1 MVPSKE
7 TETYNMHSLPTAI
20 LDVSPRV
27 SAKSR
32 MIEGTPGGLQTGQIS
47 GGGTQAAGKE
57 RQQPKRFGRKTAPEI
72 DIEGGNLK
80 VPDLTDG
87 GKTVAVG
94 RANKSGEQWWLQDKL
109 ASRVQLMD
117 RKGETLKQL
126 LESRRAARA
135 EELAAKASE
144 LKAETEEETAEIEME
159 LEWLSESFHRQN
171 KKEMIRIDD
180 ELADWKRMIDKE
192 QDSERKERLKVRC
205 ASLEANE
212 NAYLVQLRERYD
224 QKRTELKEKRDALQ
238 ATALQKLKE
247 FKQRQTKELAMMGSM
262 VKMHLQQIAQ
272 LKKADFSIS
281 LLSKQGGPGQV

>member
-1 MVPSKE
+1 M
-7 TETYNMHSLPTAI
+7 
-20 LDVSPRV
+20 
-27 SAKSR
+27 
-32 MIEGTPGGLQTGQIS
+32 
-47 GGGTQAAGKE
+47 
-57 RQQPKRFGRKTAPEI
+57 
-72 DIEGGNLK
+72 
-80 VPDLTDG
+80 PDLTDG

-126 LESRRAARA
+126 LESRRAAQA

-205 ASLEANE
+205 ANFEAKE
-212 NAYLVQLRERYD
+212 NAYLDQLRERYD

>member
-1 MVPSKE
+1 MSLENQPEKNKNIPKDFVICPAPSDIFEGKTSTIKDSGSE
-7 TETYNMHSLPTAI
+7 GSDNSDKLNPESFVFSSESG
-20 LDVSPRV
+20 DEDRV
-27 SAKSR
+27 SWEKTSLMVMRSMKKLEKEMGEPDFNKEESKNA
-32 MIEGTPGGLQTGQIS
+32 IEEME
-47 GGGTQAAGKE
+47 KE
-57 RQQPKRFGRKTAPEI
+57 VN
-72 DIEGGNLK
+72 D
-80 VPDLTDG
+80 
-87 GKTVAVG
+87 
-94 RANKSGEQWWLQDKL
+94 
-109 ASRVQLMD
+109 
-117 RKGETLKQL
+117 LKQL

>member
-1 MVPSKE
+1 M
-7 TETYNMHSLPTAI
+7 
-20 LDVSPRV
+20 
-27 SAKSR
+27 
-32 MIEGTPGGLQTGQIS
+32 
-47 GGGTQAAGKE
+47 
-57 RQQPKRFGRKTAPEI
+57 
-72 DIEGGNLK
+72 
-80 VPDLTDG
+80 PDLTDG

-126 LESRRAARA
+126 LESRRAAQA

-144 LKAETEEETAEIEME
+144 LKAETEEAIAEIEME
-159 LEWLSESFHRQN
+159 LKWLSESFCDEN
-171 KKEMIRIDD
+171 EEEMIRIDN
-180 ELADWKRMIDKE
+180 ELVRWKAMIDKE

-205 ASLEANE
+205 ANFEAKE

-224 QKRTELKEKRDALQ
+224 QKRMELKEKRDALQ
-238 ATALQKLKE
+238 AMARQKLKE
-247 FKQRQTKELAMMGSM
+247 FKQRQTKELAKMDSM

-272 LKKADFSIS
+272 LKKADYSIS